1 MQAQAK
7 LKATMTRLVAG
18 LPAALARA
26 SSNHRIDEHLLGYI
40 AVDVRRYLSSSS
52 DSTKPGKSKVDTS
65 SKNDAAAKAATV
77 GKAPDTAAANDGL
90 ATNSAAS
97 VPSSEPSLF
106 DRLKTLYNESSGEN
120 ELSLLKQHV
129 TTASRQFDDAVRSV
143 QTARL
148 ALEKVTS
155 TYDDVNKRHSA
166 LLMRRDQWDAD
177 DATSFATLTAEEVQA
192 RKALAAAREA
202 LRKAEDDVSSRQVDY
217 IDAMRRRYHEEQIW
231 QDRWRVLGTYG
242 TWTLIGLNSIIF
254 LGGQVFHYRREA
266 TRLKRIEDLIR
277 DRNAVGSADDSGKD
291 MEVIGDET
299 KAIEAEMLSERN
311 EEQAVESNDASV
323 LEVDTKNAT
332 DNNTDNQEPTKTT
345 DDMDAAGEDNVETL
359 VYNDITCPSEPE
371 SNDLME
377 KLKKSRFARR
387 VRRVVVS
394 ISEKAKA
401 STRGLLES
409 KLNDG
414 EGDKK
419 GQGEDTDIVAHVSHA
434 LTASVEEVH
443 WPSAAFGAVA
453 SAVGI
458 LLICTVSGRR

>member
-1 MQAQAK
+1 
-7 LKATMTRLVAG
+7 MTRLVAG

-242 TWTLIGLNSIIF
+242 TWTLIGLNSVIF
-254 LGGQVFHYRREA
+254 LGGQVFHYQREA

-277 DRNAVGSADDSGKD
+277 DSNAAERSDDSVKEIGA
-291 MEVIGDET
+291 IGDGTNANEEEIT
-299 KAIEAEMLSERN
+299 SEKE
-311 EEQAVESNDASV
+311 EEQAVEKNDVAVVSGMYA
-323 LEVDTKNAT
+323 KNAT
-332 DNNTDNQEPTKTT
+332 DHSTDTLTTTNNTGD
-345 DDMDAAGEDNVETL
+345 AGEDDSDTL
-359 VYNDITCPSEPE
+359 VYNDITCPSDAE
-371 SNDLME
+371 SKDLIE
-377 KLKKSRFARR
+377 RLKKSRFARR
-387 VRRVVVS
+387 VRRVVVI

-401 STRGLLES
+401 STRGLES
-409 KLNDG
+409 ESRDIKSD
-414 EGDKK
+414 EK
-419 GQGEDTDIVAHVSHA
+419 GQEEGNDIVANVSQA
-434 LTASVEEVH
+434 LTARVEEVH

>member
-1 MQAQAK
+1 
-7 LKATMTRLVAG
+7 MTRLVAG

-242 TWTLIGLNSIIF
+242 TWTLIGLNSVIF
-254 LGGQVFHYRREA
+254 LGGQFFHYRREA

-277 DRNAVGSADDSGKD
+277 DSNAASEEAVDISEETEKV
-291 MEVIGDET
+291 VI
-299 KAIEAEMLSERN
+299 SEEN
-311 EEQAVESNDASV
+311 EEQPIENNDVAVT
-323 LEVDTKNAT
+323 EVEAKGAT
-332 DNNTDNQEPTKTT
+332 DHSTDIHNTTKTA
-345 DDMDAAGEDNVETL
+345 DDMDATGEDDAEPL
-359 VYNDITCPSEPE
+359 VYNDITCPSEAE
-371 SNDLME
+371 SNDLLE

>member
-1 MQAQAK
+1 MTLWQQPEP
-7 LKATMTRLVAG
+7 TMTRLVAG
-18 LPAALARA
+18 LPAALSRP
-26 SSNHRIDEHLLGYI
+26 SSNHLIDEHLLGCI

-52 DSTKPGKSKVDTS
+52 SSTKPGQPKVGTTS
-65 SKNDAAAKAATV
+65 ENDAAVKSAATV
-77 GKAPDTAAANDGL
+77 GKAPDNVAADNTL
-90 ATNSAAS
+90 ATKSTS
-97 VPSSEPSLF
+97 PEISGHSLF
-106 DRLKTLYNESSGEN
+106 GRLTALYNENSGEN

-129 TTASRQFDDAVRSV
+129 TTASRQFDDAVRTV

-148 ALEKVTS
+148 ALERATS

-177 DATSFATLTAEEVQA
+177 DATAFATLTAEEVQA

-254 LGGQVFHYRREA
+254 LGGQVFHYQREA

-277 DRNAVGSADDSGKD
+277 DSNSPGRVDDSRR
-291 MEVIGDET
+291 E
-299 KAIEAEMLSERN
+299 IEAIVDGDKANEAAAVSEEN
-311 EEQAVESNDASV
+311 EQAGENDIVV
-323 LEVDTKNAT
+323 LEVDPKSAT
-332 DNNTDNQEPTKTT
+332 DSNADNQETRMNADDT
-345 DDMDAAGEDNVETL
+345 DVVGEDDADTL
-359 VYNDITCPSEPE
+359 VYNDITCPSDAEC
-371 SNDLME
+371 SDLME
-377 KLKKSRFARR
+377 RLKKSRFAQR
-387 VRRVVVS
+387 VRNVVVS

-401 STRGLLES
+401 STRGLES
-409 KLNDG
+409 ESNDIGDNKKG
-414 EGDKK
+414 EGV
-419 GQGEDTDIVAHVSHA
+419 GTDIVANVSQA
-434 LTASVEEVH
+434 LNASVEEVH